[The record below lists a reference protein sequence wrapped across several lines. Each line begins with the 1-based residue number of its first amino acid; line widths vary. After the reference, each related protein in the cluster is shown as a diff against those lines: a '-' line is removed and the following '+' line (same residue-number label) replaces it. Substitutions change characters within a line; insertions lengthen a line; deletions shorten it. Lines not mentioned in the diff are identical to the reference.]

1 MPELDDLYRSSA
13 RFSKAEQRLKRSS
26 SKQRRDVFLA
36 DTTATLRD
44 VAGTGNVSDMLDAE
58 QMSINLEK
66 SLYANTSEGEAR
78 YDKQIVENMAI
89 RGSLDDILD
98 VKGYQAHFERLKV
111 LGVNPDNLPKGESFE
126 TNCNRQIKYLGGAK
140 NGFSE
145 PEEKDFFAARQENL
159 RAVILICR
167 ERQREAL
174 MPEAVSGELA
184 GMITED
190 TGVQEPTI
198 HLHPYTKGQWF
209 AGKIIRA
216 DAEHGRCIQ
225 QTAPKL
231 FTVHRFEKLETTP
244 EQGQDLKI
252 TYPKDGAKAK
262 LDPIVQK
269 QSRSLHR

>member
-58 QMSINLEK
+58 QLCINLEK
-66 SLYANTSEGEAR
+66 ALYANTPDDEAR

-111 LGVNPDNLPKGESFE
+111 LGVNPNNLPKGEPFD
-126 TNCNRQIKYLGGAK
+126 TNCNRQIKYLGSAK

-159 RAVILICR
+159 RAVIFICR

>member
-1 MPELDDLYRSSA
+1 MDNLKKLSTAILNHSDAKE
-13 RFSKAEQRLKRSS
+13 RLERTSQK
-26 SKQRRDVFLA
+26 KKVNDTLA
-36 DTTATLRD
+36 NTTAILRD
-44 VAGTGNVSDMLDAE
+44 VAASGNASDILDAE

-66 SLYANTSEGEAR
+66 ALYANTPEDEAR

-89 RGSLDDILD
+89 RGSLSDILD

-126 TNCNRQIKYLGGAK
+126 TNCNRQIKYLGSAK

-174 MPEAVSGELA
+174 MPEAVSSELA

-198 HLHPYTKGQWF
+198 NLHPYTKGQWF
-209 AGKIIRA
+209 TGKIIRA

-252 TYPKDGAKAK
+252 TYPKDDARAK
-262 LDPIVQK
+262 LDPIAQK

>member
-1 MPELDDLYRSSA
+1 MDKLNKLYQAISNFSEAKERLDRTPRKKLT
-13 RFSKAEQRLKRSS
+13 
-26 SKQRRDVFLA
+26 V
-36 DTTATLRD
+36 DTLQNTTSTLRD
-44 VAGTGNVSDMLDAE
+44 VVGSGNVSDMLDAE
-58 QMSINLEK
+58 QLCINLEK
-66 SLYANTSEGEAR
+66 ALYANMPEDEVR

-126 TNCNRQIKYLGGAK
+126 TNCNRQIKYLGSAK

-190 TGVQEPTI
+190 VGVQEPTI

-209 AGKIIRA
+209 TGKIIHT

-225 QTAPKL
+225 QTASRL

>member
-13 RFSKAEQRLKRSS
+13 RFSKAEQRLTRSS

-58 QMSINLEK
+58 QLCINLEK
-66 SLYANTSEGEAR
+66 ALYANTPDDEAR

-111 LGVNPDNLPKGESFE
+111 LGVNPNNLPKGEPFE

-145 PEEKDFFAARQENL
+145 AEEKDFFAARQENL

-190 TGVQEPTI
+190 TGIQEPTI
-198 HLHPYTKGQWF
+198 NLHPYTKGQWF
-209 AGKIIRA
+209 TGKIIHT

-225 QTAPKL
+225 QTASRL

-262 LDPIVQK
+262 LAPIVQK

>member
-1 MPELDDLYRSSA
+1 MGELNKLYQAISN
-13 RFSKAEQRLKRSS
+13 FSEAKERLDRTPRK
-26 SKQRRDVFLA
+26 KLTVAALQN
-36 DTTATLRD
+36 TTATLRD

-58 QMSINLEK
+58 QLCINLEK
-66 SLYANTSEGEAR
+66 ALYANTPDDEAR

-111 LGVNPDNLPKGESFE
+111 LGVNPNNLPKGEPFE

-145 PEEKDFFAARQENL
+145 AEEKDFFAARQENL

-198 HLHPYTKGQWF
+198 NLHPYTKGQWF
-209 AGKIIRA
+209 TGKIIRT

-225 QTAPKL
+225 QTASRL

-262 LDPIVQK
+262 LDPIAQK

>member
-1 MPELDDLYRSSA
+1 MGDLQKLSDAISDFSSRSLNLNQA
-13 RFSKAEQRLKRSS
+13 RIKKLTVAALQN
-26 SKQRRDVFLA
+26 
-36 DTTATLRD
+36 TTATLRD
-44 VAGTGNVSDMLDAE
+44 VAGSGNVSDMLDAE
-58 QMSINLEK
+58 QLCINLEK
-66 SLYANTSEGEAR
+66 ALYANMPDDEAR

-111 LGVNPDNLPKGESFE
+111 LGVNPNNLPKGEPFE

-140 NGFSE
+140 SGFSE

-167 ERQREAL
+167 ARQREAL
-174 MPEAVSGELA
+174 MPEAVSSELA

-198 HLHPYTKGQWF
+198 NLHPYTKGQWF
-209 AGKIIRA
+209 TGKIIHT

-225 QTAPKL
+225 QTASKL
-231 FTVHRFEKLETTP
+231 FTVHRLEKLETVP

-252 TYPKDGAKAK
+252 TYSKDGAKAK

>member
-1 MPELDDLYRSSA
+1 MGDLQKLSDAISDFSSRSLNLNQA
-13 RFSKAEQRLKRSS
+13 RIKKLTVAALQN
-26 SKQRRDVFLA
+26 
-36 DTTATLRD
+36 TTATLRD
-44 VAGTGNVSDMLDAE
+44 VAGSGNASDMLDAE
-58 QMSINLEK
+58 QLCINLEK
-66 SLYANTSEGEAR
+66 ALYANMPDDEAR

-111 LGVNPDNLPKGESFE
+111 LGVNPNNLPKGEPFE

-140 NGFSE
+140 SGFSE

-174 MPEAVSGELA
+174 MPEAVSSELA

-198 HLHPYTKGQWF
+198 NLHPYTKGQWF
-209 AGKIIRA
+209 TGKIIRA

-225 QTAPKL
+225 QTASKL

-252 TYPKDGAKAK
+252 TYPKDDARAK
-262 LDPIVQK
+262 LDPIAQK

>member
-1 MPELDDLYRSSA
+1 MGELNKLYQAISN
-13 RFSKAEQRLKRSS
+13 FSEAKERLDRTPRK
-26 SKQRRDVFLA
+26 KFTIAALQN
-36 DTTATLRD
+36 TTTTLRD
-44 VAGTGNVSDMLDAE
+44 VAGSGNVSDMLDAE
-58 QMSINLEK
+58 QLCINLEK
-66 SLYANTSEGEAR
+66 ALYAKTPDDEAR

-111 LGVNPDNLPKGESFE
+111 LGVNPDNLPKGEPFE
-126 TNCNRQIKYLGGAK
+126 TNCNRQIKYLGSAK

-198 HLHPYTKGQWF
+198 NLHPYTKGQWF
-209 AGKIIRA
+209 TGKIIHT

-225 QTAPKL
+225 QTASKL
-231 FTVHRFEKLETTP
+231 FTVHRLEKLETVP

-252 TYPKDGAKAK
+252 TYSKDGAKAK

>member
-58 QMSINLEK
+58 QLCINLEK
-66 SLYANTSEGEAR
+66 ALYANTPDDEAR

-111 LGVNPDNLPKGESFE
+111 LGVNPNNLPKGEPFE

-184 GMITED
+184 SMITED
-190 TGVQEPTI
+190 VGVQEPTI
-198 HLHPYTKGQWF
+198 NLHPYTKGQWF
-209 AGKIIRA
+209 TGKIIYT
-216 DAEHGRCIQ
+216 DAAHGRCIQ
-225 QTAPKL
+225 QTASKL
-231 FTVHRFEKLETTP
+231 FTVHRLEKLETVP

-262 LDPIVQK
+262 LAPIAQK

>member
-1 MPELDDLYRSSA
+1 MDNLKKLSTAILNHSDAKGRLERTYR
-13 RFSKAEQRLKRSS
+13 KKKVNET
-26 SKQRRDVFLA
+26 LA
-36 DTTATLRD
+36 NTTAILRD
-44 VAGTGNVSDMLDAE
+44 VAGFGNVSDMLDAE
-58 QMSINLEK
+58 QLCINLEK
-66 SLYANTSEGEAR
+66 ALYANTPDDEAR
-78 YDKQIVENMAI
+78 YDKQIVENMVI

-111 LGVNPDNLPKGESFE
+111 LGINPDKLPKGEPFE
-126 TNCNRQIKYLGGAK
+126 TNCNRQIKYLGSAK

-198 HLHPYTKGQWF
+198 NLHPYTKGQWF
-209 AGKIIRA
+209 TGKIIYT
-216 DAEHGRCIQ
+216 DAAHGRCIQ
-225 QTAPKL
+225 QTASKL
-231 FTVHRFEKLETTP
+231 FTVHRLEKLETVP

-252 TYPKDGAKAK
+252 TYSKDGAKAK

-269 QSRSLHR
+269 QSRSLYR

>member
-1 MPELDDLYRSSA
+1 MGELNKLYQAISN
-13 RFSKAEQRLKRSS
+13 FSEAKERLDRTPRK
-26 SKQRRDVFLA
+26 KFTIAALQN
-36 DTTATLRD
+36 TTTTLRD
-44 VAGTGNVSDMLDAE
+44 VAGFGNVSDMLDAE
-58 QMSINLEK
+58 QLCINLEK
-66 SLYANTSEGEAR
+66 ALYANTPDDEAR

-111 LGVNPDNLPKGESFE
+111 LGVNPDNLPKGEPFE
-126 TNCNRQIKYLGGAK
+126 TNCNRQIKYLGSAK

-174 MPEAVSGELA
+174 MPEAVSSELA

-198 HLHPYTKGQWF
+198 NLHPYTKGQWF
-209 AGKIIRA
+209 TGKIIHT
-216 DAEHGRCIQ
+216 DAAHGRCIQ
-225 QTAPKL
+225 QTASRL
-231 FTVHRFEKLETTP
+231 FTVHRLEKLETVP

-252 TYPKDGAKAK
+252 TYSKDGAKAK

>member
-1 MPELDDLYRSSA
+1 MGELNKLYQAISDFSSRSLNLNQA
-13 RFSKAEQRLKRSS
+13 RVKKLTVAALQN
-26 SKQRRDVFLA
+26 
-36 DTTATLRD
+36 TTATLRD

-58 QMSINLEK
+58 QLCINLEK
-66 SLYANTSEGEAR
+66 ALYANTPDDEAR

-111 LGVNPDNLPKGESFE
+111 LGVNPDKLPKGEPFE
-126 TNCNRQIKYLGGAK
+126 TNCNRQIKYLGSAK

-198 HLHPYTKGQWF
+198 NLHPYTKGQWF
-209 AGKIIRA
+209 TGKIIHT
-216 DAEHGRCIQ
+216 DAAHGRCIQ
-225 QTAPKL
+225 QTASKL
-231 FTVHRFEKLETTP
+231 FTVHRLEKLETVP

-252 TYPKDGAKAK
+252 TYSKDGAKAK

>member
-1 MPELDDLYRSSA
+1 MDNLKKLSTAILNHSDAKE
-13 RFSKAEQRLKRSS
+13 RLERTSQK
-26 SKQRRDVFLA
+26 KKVNDTLA
-36 DTTATLRD
+36 NTTAILRG
-44 VAGTGNVSDMLDAE
+44 VAASGNASDILDAE

-66 SLYANTSEGEAR
+66 ALYANTPEDEAR

-89 RGSLDDILD
+89 RGSLSDILD

-111 LGVNPDNLPKGESFE
+111 LGVNPDNLPKGEPFE
-126 TNCNRQIKYLGGAK
+126 TNCNRQIKYLGSAK

-198 HLHPYTKGQWF
+198 NLHPYTKGQWF
-209 AGKIIRA
+209 TGKIIRA

-225 QTAPKL
+225 QTASKL
-231 FTVHRFEKLETTP
+231 FTVHRLEKLETAP

-262 LDPIVQK
+262 LAPIIQK
-269 QSRSLHR
+269 QSKSLHR

>member
-1 MPELDDLYRSSA
+1 MLVDA
-13 RFSKAEQRLKRSS
+13 
-26 SKQRRDVFLA
+26 
-36 DTTATLRD
+36 TATLRD
-44 VAGTGNVSDMLDAE
+44 VAVTSNVSDMLDAE
-58 QMSINLEK
+58 QFCINLEK
-66 SLYANTSEGEAR
+66 ALYANTPDDEAR

-111 LGVNPDNLPKGESFE
+111 LGVNPNNLPKGEPFE
-126 TNCNRQIKYLGGAK
+126 TNCNRQIKYLGSAK

-145 PEEKDFFAARQENL
+145 AEEKDFFAARQENL

>member
-1 MPELDDLYRSSA
+1 
-13 RFSKAEQRLKRSS
+13 
-26 SKQRRDVFLA
+26 
-36 DTTATLRD
+36 
-44 VAGTGNVSDMLDAE
+44 
-58 QMSINLEK
+58 
-66 SLYANTSEGEAR
+66 
-78 YDKQIVENMAI
+78 MAI

-111 LGVNPDNLPKGESFE
+111 LGVNPDNLPKGEPFE
-126 TNCNRQIKYLGGAK
+126 TNCNRQIKYLGSAK

-198 HLHPYTKGQWF
+198 NLHPYSKGQWF
-209 AGKIIRA
+209 TGKIIRA

-225 QTAPKL
+225 QTASKL
-231 FTVHRFEKLETTP
+231 FTVHRLEKLETAP

-262 LDPIVQK
+262 LDPIIQK
-269 QSRSLHR
+269 QSKSLHR

>member
-1 MPELDDLYRSSA
+1 MGDLQKLSDAISDFSSRSLNLNQA
-13 RFSKAEQRLKRSS
+13 RIKKLTVAALQN
-26 SKQRRDVFLA
+26 
-36 DTTATLRD
+36 TTVILRD
-44 VAGTGNVSDMLDAE
+44 VVGSGNVSDMLDAE
-58 QMSINLEK
+58 QLCINLEK
-66 SLYANTSEGEAR
+66 ALYANTPDDEAR

-111 LGVNPDNLPKGESFE
+111 LGVNPDNLPKGEPFE
-126 TNCNRQIKYLGGAK
+126 TNCNRQSKYLGGAK

-145 PEEKDFFAARQENL
+145 AEEKDFFAARQENL

-184 GMITED
+184 SMITED

>member
-1 MPELDDLYRSSA
+1 MGSITKLLDSSIKFVKSEQKL
-13 RFSKAEQRLKRSS
+13 RKASTKKNRDRLLV
-26 SKQRRDVFLA
+26 DA
-36 DTTATLRD
+36 TATLRD

-58 QMSINLEK
+58 QLCINLEK
-66 SLYANTSEGEAR
+66 ALYANTPDDEAR

-126 TNCNRQIKYLGGAK
+126 TNCNRQIKYLGSAK

-209 AGKIIRA
+209 TGKIIRT

-225 QTAPKL
+225 QTASKL
-231 FTVHRFEKLETTP
+231 FTVHRLEKLETVP

-252 TYPKDGAKAK
+252 TYSKNGAKAK

-269 QSRSLHR
+269 QSRSLYR

>member
-58 QMSINLEK
+58 QLCINLEK
-66 SLYANTSEGEAR
+66 ALYAHTPEDEAR

>member
-1 MPELDDLYRSSA
+1 MDNLKKLSTAILNHSDAKGRLERTYR
-13 RFSKAEQRLKRSS
+13 KKKVNET
-26 SKQRRDVFLA
+26 LA
-36 DTTATLRD
+36 NTTAILRD
-44 VAGTGNVSDMLDAE
+44 VAGFGNVSDMLDAE
-58 QMSINLEK
+58 QLCINLEK
-66 SLYANTSEGEAR
+66 ALYANTPDDEAR

-111 LGVNPDNLPKGESFE
+111 LGVNPDNLPKGEPFE
-126 TNCNRQIKYLGGAK
+126 TNCNRQIKYLGSAK

-174 MPEAVSGELA
+174 MPEAVSSELA

-198 HLHPYTKGQWF
+198 NLHPYTKGQWF
-209 AGKIIRA
+209 TGKIIYT
-216 DAEHGRCIQ
+216 DAAHGRCIQ
-225 QTAPKL
+225 QTASKL
-231 FTVHRFEKLETTP
+231 FTVHRLEKLETVP

-252 TYPKDGAKAK
+252 TYSKDGAKAK

>member
-1 MPELDDLYRSSA
+1 MGELNKLYQAISN
-13 RFSKAEQRLKRSS
+13 FSEAKERLDRTPRK
-26 SKQRRDVFLA
+26 KFTIAALQN
-36 DTTATLRD
+36 TTTTLRD
-44 VAGTGNVSDMLDAE
+44 VAGFGNVSDMLDAE
-58 QMSINLEK
+58 QLCINLEK
-66 SLYANTSEGEAR
+66 ALYANTPDDEAR

-111 LGVNPDNLPKGESFE
+111 LGVNPDNLPKGEPFE
-126 TNCNRQIKYLGGAK
+126 TNCNRQIKYLGSAK

-198 HLHPYTKGQWF
+198 NLHPYTKGQWF
-209 AGKIIRA
+209 TGKIIYT
-216 DAEHGRCIQ
+216 DAAHGRCIQ
-225 QTAPKL
+225 QTASKL
-231 FTVHRFEKLETTP
+231 FTVHRLEKLETVP

-252 TYPKDGAKAK
+252 TYSKDGAKAK

>member
-1 MPELDDLYRSSA
+1 MDKLNKLYQAISNFSEAKERLDRTPRKKLT
-13 RFSKAEQRLKRSS
+13 
-26 SKQRRDVFLA
+26 V
-36 DTTATLRD
+36 DTLQNTTSTLRD
-44 VAGTGNVSDMLDAE
+44 VVGSGNVSDMLDAE
-58 QMSINLEK
+58 QLCINLEK
-66 SLYANTSEGEAR
+66 ALYANMPEDEVR

-111 LGVNPDNLPKGESFE
+111 LGVNPDNLPKGEPFE
-126 TNCNRQIKYLGGAK
+126 TNCNRQIKYLGSAK

-190 TGVQEPTI
+190 VGVQEPTI

-209 AGKIIRA
+209 TGKIIHT

-225 QTAPKL
+225 QTASRL

-262 LDPIVQK
+262 LAPIAQK

>member
-1 MPELDDLYRSSA
+1 MGDLQKLSDAISDFSSRSLNLNQA
-13 RFSKAEQRLKRSS
+13 RIKKLTVAALQN
-26 SKQRRDVFLA
+26 
-36 DTTATLRD
+36 TTATLRD
-44 VAGTGNVSDMLDAE
+44 VAGSGNVSDMLDAE
-58 QMSINLEK
+58 QLCINLEK
-66 SLYANTSEGEAR
+66 ALYANMPDDEAR

-111 LGVNPDNLPKGESFE
+111 LGVNPDNLPKGEPFE
-126 TNCNRQIKYLGGAK
+126 TNCNRQIKYLGSAK

-184 GMITED
+184 SMITED

-198 HLHPYTKGQWF
+198 NLHPYTKGQWF
-209 AGKIIRA
+209 TGKIIYT
-216 DAEHGRCIQ
+216 DAAHGRCIQ
-225 QTAPKL
+225 QTASKL
-231 FTVHRFEKLETTP
+231 FTVHRLEKLETVP

-252 TYPKDGAKAK
+252 TYSKDGAKAK

>member
-58 QMSINLEK
+58 QLCINLEK
-66 SLYANTSEGEAR
+66 ALYANTPEDEAR

-111 LGVNPDNLPKGESFE
+111 LGVNPNNLPKGEPFE

-145 PEEKDFFAARQENL
+145 AEEKDFFAARQENL

-190 TGVQEPTI
+190 TGIQEPTI
-198 HLHPYTKGQWF
+198 NLHPYTKGQWF
-209 AGKIIRA
+209 TGKIIHT

-225 QTAPKL
+225 QTASRL

-252 TYPKDGAKAK
+252 TYPKDGAKAT
-262 LDPIVQK
+262 LDSIAQK

>member
-1 MPELDDLYRSSA
+1 
-13 RFSKAEQRLKRSS
+13 
-26 SKQRRDVFLA
+26 
-36 DTTATLRD
+36 
-44 VAGTGNVSDMLDAE
+44 MLDAE
-58 QMSINLEK
+58 QLCINLEK
-66 SLYANTSEGEAR
+66 ALYANTPDDEAR

-89 RGSLDDILD
+89 HGSLDDILD

-111 LGVNPDNLPKGESFE
+111 LGVNPDNLPKGEPFE
-126 TNCNRQIKYLGGAK
+126 TNCNRQIKYLGSAK

-209 AGKIIRA
+209 TGKIIRT

-225 QTAPKL
+225 QTASKL
-231 FTVHRFEKLETTP
+231 FTVHRLEKLETVP

-252 TYPKDGAKAK
+252 TYSKDGAKAK